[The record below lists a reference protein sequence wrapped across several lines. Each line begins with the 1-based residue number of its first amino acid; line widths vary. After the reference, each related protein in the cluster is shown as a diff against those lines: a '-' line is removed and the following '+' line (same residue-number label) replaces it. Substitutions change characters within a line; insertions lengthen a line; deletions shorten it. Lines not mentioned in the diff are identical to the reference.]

1 MFRRF
6 YPAAPSSEGDHFAV
20 TALAALPEM
29 SAAQVQGHFMLYK
42 MDPAGAICNVDK
54 INEWWHKEKDWDYN
68 WEMEM
73 HLHDDGHA
81 PDIEVCWAL
90 TGKQLPSIFCVP
102 VP

>member
-1 MFRRF
+1 MDLKQYVGHCTHWQLAQMFRRF

-54 INEWWHKEKDWDYN
+54 INE
-68 WEMEM
+68 
-73 HLHDDGHA
+73 
-81 PDIEVCWAL
+81 
-90 TGKQLPSIFCVP
+90 
-102 VP
+102 